1 MKKSNYYEVLIWSF
15 VIAIMLTMAIPSKAQ
30 QAAPYFCCDSITY
43 NIDPSQGFNISLD
56 TTGIIHNPDS
66 IEVWW
71 AVCTNGM
78 CYSGDG
84 MYDYF
89 PQVMTTDT
97 VHVCY
102 DAYLYESNTVEVCTH
117 CDYLIFNGTS
127 WILFN
132 MGNPTSINELTFN
145 KVNDNKI
152 YDLLGRELTKIP
164 VGKLY
169 IRNQKLYITR

>member
-1 MKKSNYYEVLIWSF
+1 MKKILLVLLVLF
-15 VIAIMLTMAIPSKAQ
+15 GLQTQAQ

-102 DAYLYESNTVEVCTH
+102 DAYLYESNTVEVCTR
-117 CDYLIFNGTS
+117 CDYLIFDGTS
-127 WILFN
+127 WVLFN
-132 MGNPTSINELTFN
+132 MGNPTSIGEVFIEMFN
-145 KVNDNKI
+145 DGKM
-152 YDLLGRELTKIP
+152 YDLMGRELTEIP
-164 VGKLY
+164 VGVIY
-169 IRNQKLYITR
+169 IRNNKKYIRYE